1 MYAEPASAGLEHMMS
16 VLWVVEALN
25 GILLQHYNEKFKK
38 EAKMSFRF
46 EDLKVAIS
54 KTSHVK
60 GSQGE

>member
-1 MYAEPASAGLEHMMS
+1 MVA
-16 VLWVVEALN
+16 ALN
-25 GILLQHYNEKFKK
+25 GILLQHYNEKFKKK

-60 GSQGE
+60 ESQGE